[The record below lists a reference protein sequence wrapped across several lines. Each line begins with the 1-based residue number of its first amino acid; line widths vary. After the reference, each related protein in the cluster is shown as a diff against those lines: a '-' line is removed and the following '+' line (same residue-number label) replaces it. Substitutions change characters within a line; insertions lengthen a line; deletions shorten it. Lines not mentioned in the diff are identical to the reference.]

1 MEIVGALTL
10 KVRGY
15 EIDRWKRVPLSNL
28 LRFTEH
34 ARWEFAIQDKSEL
47 KRLFSEDAFLVVRNQ
62 YGTLF
67 DSATLGDEL
76 EVNLRVSHV
85 GGSSLTF
92 EQQVLKH
99 PEKSTD
105 PKVLI
110 ARVYV
115 VTVYVGSDKRPRR
128 LPKWFRD
135 LHTEL
140 EQPERPASLQNP
152 ALNLE
157 GFEIQIRN
165 SDIDLLQHVNHA
177 RYVDFLQD
185 ARAECANRGD
195 LRGPGSHPEVA
206 PTSFCIEYLREIRP
220 HERVVGYAWNEANDD
235 DIYVAGLVPGEA
247 KPRFRG
253 RLGFSS
259 APPGSRRPSQP

>member
-1 MEIVGALTL
+1 MEDLGILSL

-34 ARWEFAIQDKSEL
+34 ARWEFAIREGSTIK
-47 KRLFSEDAFLVVRNQ
+47 KLFSDDAFLVVRTQ
-62 YGTLF
+62 YGTLLEPA
-67 DSATLGDEL
+67 SLGDEL
-76 EVNLRVSHV
+76 EINLKVSHV

-92 EQQVLKH
+92 EQEIFKRVESPGSRVL
-99 PEKSTD
+99 
-105 PKVLI
+105 V
-110 ARVYV
+110 ARIYV

-135 LHTEL
+135 LHTHL
-140 EQPERPASLQNP
+140 EPPKRPPSLEDP
-152 ALNLE
+152 SLEEE

-185 ARAECANRGD
+185 ARAESAARGA
-195 LRGPGSHPEVA
+195 LSGAGSHPEVA
-206 PTSFCIEYLREIRP
+206 PSNFCIEYLREIKP
-220 HERVVGYAWNEANDD
+220 HERVVGYAWDADDDD

-253 RLGFSS
+253 RLGFRAGS
-259 APPGSRRPSQP
+259 AGS

>member
-1 MEIVGALTL
+1 MASLGTL
-10 KVRGY
+10 PIRVRGY

-34 ARWEFAIQDKSEL
+34 ARWEFAIRESSSI
-47 KRLFSEDAFLVVRNQ
+47 KRLFSEDGFLVVRTQ
-62 YGTLF
+62 YGQIF
-67 DSATLGDEL
+67 EDATIGDNL
-76 EVNLRVSHV
+76 EIDLRVSHV

-92 EQQVLKH
+92 EQRVMKCHRDGDTETQSMVAQVF
-99 PEKSTD
+99 
-105 PKVLI
+105 
-110 ARVYV
+110 V

-135 LHTEL
+135 QHKDLTL
-140 EQPERPASLQNP
+140 PERPGELQDP
-152 ALNLE
+152 PLGHE

-185 ARAECANRGD
+185 ARAEAAAQGS
-195 LRGPGSHPEVA
+195 LKGPGSHPEVA
-206 PTSFCIEYLREIRP
+206 PTTFAIEYLREIRP
-220 HERVVGYAWNEANDD
+220 HERVIAYAWNNEAED
-235 DIYVAGLVPGEA
+235 DIFVAGMVAGES

-253 RLGFSS
+253 RLGFHK
-259 APPGSRRPSQP
+259 PPVVS